1 LKQSYPKEFR
11 TSDAFNKRRGK
22 GEGEGKGK
30 GKGGELKEDLLY
42 VYAGI
47 LPMASRDLLQW
58 PFAAPGEGLIDV
70 VVQPQVSLSSSS
82 RARAKSRRVANS
94 RRTDFSFVCFLGGGF
109 WFRFRFL
116 ERFC

>member
-1 LKQSYPKEFR
+1 MDDGTEQGEGEGWLRIVSGGGGGGEKPGEGP
-11 TSDAFNKRRGK
+11 T
-22 GEGEGKGK
+22 GEGEGKRK
-30 GKGGELKEDLLY
+30 GEGGELKEDLLY

-82 RARAKSRRVANS
+82 RAEGEVASRRQQPKN
-94 RRTDFSFVCFLGGGF
+94 
-109 WFRFRFL
+109 
-116 ERFC
+116 